1 MPFPEQSSSALLV
14 ANARLA
20 ELRVACR
27 QQMDDSGQNI
37 VQRNVESV
45 QPVPVSVTAVY
56 PPSLPSHLGW
66 ESVAISDHLRQVE
79 ARRPKADKKE
89 NGRWWEKYYTSRSH
103 SKKPPH
109 DTHKENIQIP
119 QTTLAKLYP
128 DIGLGMLRQELAAPG
143 RIWLLLRCY
152 DVSGRGWVDVTQARA
167 MLTGKE
173 AVLKVCGWRQL
184 RNLF

>member
-1 MPFPEQSSSALLV
+1 MNDGEAA
-14 ANARLA
+14 ANHLFV
-20 ELRVACR
+20 L
-27 QQMDDSGQNI
+27 QI
-37 VQRNVESV
+37 VKLWHL
-45 QPVPVSVTAVY
+45 VTASPV
-56 PPSLPSHLGW
+56 
-66 ESVAISDHLRQVE
+66 LRL
-79 ARRPKADKKE
+79 
-89 NGRWWEKYYTSRSH
+89 
-103 SKKPPH
+103 
-109 DTHKENIQIP
+109 KENIQIP

-184 RNLF
+184 RNLFRQGEDV